1 MNTSDEAREASGW
14 RVLDSEYLFRR
25 PWLTVRRERLEMP
38 NGNVV
43 PEFYVLE
50 YPDWVNTIALT
61 REGRFVFVRQYRHGL
76 GEMSLELCAGVR
88 DPEDASPLEA
98 ARRELME
105 ETGYGNGEWTEYMV
119 LSPNP
124 GSQTNLVYCFLAT
137 GVEKF
142 ADQHLEGSEDITV
155 HLLSPEE
162 VRELLHGGRLKQA
175 THLAPLWKYMAE
187 QGR

>member
-1 MNTSDEAREASGW
+1 MKEGDASGW
-14 RVLDSEYLFRR
+14 RVVASEYLFRR
-25 PWLTVRRERLEMP
+25 PWLTVRRECIEMP
-38 NGNVV
+38 NGNII

-61 REGRFVFVRQYRHGL
+61 KEGKFLFVRQYRHGL
-76 GEMSLELCAGVR
+76 GEMSLELCAGVC

-105 ETGYGNGEWTEYMV
+105 ETGYGNGEWREYMV

-124 GSQTNLVYCFLAT
+124 GSQNNLVHCFLAT
-137 GVEKF
+137 GVEKLGE
-142 ADQHLEGSEDITV
+142 QHLEGSEDITV
-155 HLLSPEE
+155 HLLSLEE
-162 VRELLHGGRLKQA
+162 VKALLTGGHLKQA

-187 QGR
+187 NPSQ